1 MREVMAAVGPLPAFY
16 RERTDFETVCRIITG
31 QQLSYAAATT
41 IWKRV
46 RALRD
51 AWLPET
57 VSRIKPT
64 TLTQCGLSG
73 SKAQFILQAAKRAA
87 TQDLDFTRIRSLP
100 DEEAHEQL
108 LSIKGFGPWSV
119 EMFMIFAFDRPDVF
133 SVGDAGIRRAV
144 CSLYTIPKH
153 RYESRVLK
161 LAETWRPYRS
171 FACRYLWG
179 WLDVAARK

>member
-1 MREVMAAVGPLPAFY
+1 MREVMDAVGPLPGFY
-16 RERTDFETVCRIITG
+16 RDRTDFETVCRIITG

-46 RALRD
+46 RALRESWHPD
-51 AWLPET
+51 T
-57 VSRIKPT
+57 VARMKPT
-64 TLTQCGLSG
+64 TLTQCGLSR
-73 SKAQFILQAAKRAA
+73 SKAAFIIEAAKRAA
-87 TQDLDFTRIRSLP
+87 THDLEFASIRDLP
-100 DEEAHEQL
+100 DEEAHAQL
-108 LSIKGFGPWSV
+108 RSIKGFGPWSV
-119 EMFMIFAFDRPDVF
+119 EMFMIFALDRPDIF

-144 CSLYTIPKH
+144 CSLYKVPKAK
-153 RYESRVLK
+153 YETRVLK